1 MPITKRIH
9 QVRNKILRKIF
20 DTPVFTIPSE
30 IAYKEAIEGHT
41 HKLPVLTPND
51 SKLVNTLKQE
61 GIVITSLEELNIA
74 STASVLTAAEKV
86 LPTLRNTLPTHKEE
100 FAIHASSTQIVAYPE
115 LFFWGLENKLLDIAE
130 NYIGL
135 PISYHGLYF
144 RKDLANNVK
153 LKSRLWHIDTE
164 DRCLFKIIV
173 YLNDVNESGGPF
185 QYISKPLTNLLSSS
199 LLYKHGYLQDK
210 TVESIIPQSECI
222 SCTGAAG
229 TVILVDTACI
239 FHRGKVPEN
248 NDRFTLF
255 YDYSSR
261 EPKYPYYCKSSLP
274 KKDLLTLIPMLSEHQ
289 QQCLWR
295 EGLSFR

>member
-30 IAYKEAIEGHT
+30 LAYKEAIEEHIR
-41 HKLPVLTPND
+41 KLPVLSLSD
-51 SKLVNTLKQE
+51 SKLVSTLKQE
-61 GIVITSLEELNIA
+61 GIVITSLEELSIT
-74 STASVLTAAEKV
+74 STPSLLTAAHKI
-86 LPTLRNTLPTHKEE
+86 LPTLRKNLPSHKQE
-100 FAIHASSTQIVAYPE
+100 FAIHASNAQIMEYPE
-115 LFFWGLENKLLDIAE
+115 IFFWGLENRLLDIAE

-153 LKSRLWHIDTE
+153 VKSRLWHIDTE
-164 DRCLFKIIV
+164 DRSVFKIII
-173 YLNDVNESGGPF
+173 YLNDVSESNGPF
-185 QYISKPLTNLLSSS
+185 QYISKPLTALLSNS
-199 LLYKHGYLQDK
+199 LRYKHGYLQDK
-210 TVESIIPQSECI
+210 TVEAIVPQSEWV

-229 TVILVDTACI
+229 TVILVDTSSI

-248 NDRFTLF
+248 SDRFALF

-274 KKDLLTLIPMLSEHQ
+274 KEDLLTLVPKLSIHQ
-289 QQCLWR
+289 QQCLW
-295 EGLSFR
+295 GIG